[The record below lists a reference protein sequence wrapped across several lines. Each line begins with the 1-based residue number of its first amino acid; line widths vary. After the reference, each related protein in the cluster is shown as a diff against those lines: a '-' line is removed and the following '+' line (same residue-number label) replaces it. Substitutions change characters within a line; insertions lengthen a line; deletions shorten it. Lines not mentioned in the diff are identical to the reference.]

1 MSIEKIRI
9 AEELEQYLDTKDIV
23 RLVDILGA
31 KPMTDMLCASD
42 AVSGTEKK
50 LVIMSTAN
58 YAKKPGNHIYMT
70 VMEEEMK
77 VLLDVYR
84 SYEASDHLVLLSD
97 SRVYG
102 SMWNY
107 VSNGLL
113 SIEDMFDA
121 MLA

>member
-1 MSIEKIRI
+1 MRTEKMRM

-23 RLVDILGA
+23 ILVDISGA

-50 LVIMSTAN
+50 LVIISTAN
-58 YAKKPGNHIYMT
+58 YAKKPGNHIYRT
-70 VMEEEMK
+70 VAEEEMK
-77 VLLDVYR
+77 VLLDIYR
-84 SYEASDHLVLLSD
+84 SYEVSDHLVLLSD

-102 SMWNY
+102 SIWNY
-107 VSNGLL
+107 VRNGLL
-113 SIEDMFDA
+113 SIDDMFDV